1 MTAATLLLE
10 IGTEELPPKALDR
23 LARALADGVASG
35 LDEAGVDRG
44 KARALSS
51 PRRLAVLVEA
61 VAEAAADRRIERL
74 GPPVASAYDAD
85 GNPTKAAEGFARS
98 CGVDIA
104 ELETRDTDKGERLAY
119 AGTEAGR
126 ALSELLPEIAA
137 GAARALPVPKR
148 MRWGDSETTF
158 VRPVHWVTA
167 LHGDRVIELT
177 LFDCRAGRV
186 TRGHR
191 FHHPEPIELPNADD
205 YIERLRNPGY
215 VLVDPEARREAVR
228 EQVAARAG
236 EAGGRALVDDDLL
249 AEVCALVEWPVALA
263 GRFED
268 RFLALPREV
277 LISTLE
283 GHQRYFPVEDDNG
296 SLLPAFVTVAN
307 IESREPQRVIAGNER
322 VVRPRLADAL
332 FFWEQDRRQGLA
344 KLADGLARVT
354 FQRDLGSL
362 AAKSERVAELAGRL
376 AGAASADADA
386 VARAATLAKADLLT
400 EMVGEF
406 PELQGTMGRYYALE
420 AGEPENVAIAL
431 EEQYLPR
438 AAGGPIPATPAGRA
452 LALADK
458 LDTLAGIFALGKRPS
473 GEKDPFAL
481 RRAALGVLRIS
492 IEGGLSF
499 GLRDTLAHAVAT
511 QPVTVDADTV
521 VAELVDF
528 HRDRL
533 RAYYAERGIGA
544 EAFEAVAAHG
554 LDDPRDF
561 DRRLQAIRTFMAE
574 SAARTLCAA
583 HKRVRN
589 ILKDRA
595 DEAAPV
601 VPDLLVEPAERA
613 LHADVER
620 LAPELQARSDA
631 GEYTEA
637 LRRLAELGPAV
648 DAFFD
653 DVLVMA
659 EDDKIRENR
668 LALLAA
674 LDTQCRAVAD
684 ISRLPVES

>member
-23 LARALADGVASG
+23 LARALADGVAGG
-35 LDEAGVDRG
+35 LDDAGVARG
-44 KARALSS
+44 GARALSS
-51 PRRLAVLVEA
+51 PRRLAVLVES
-61 VAEAAADRRIERL
+61 VAPAAADRRIERL

-85 GNPTKAAEGFARS
+85 GKPTKAAEGFARKNS
-98 CGVDIA
+98 IA
-104 ELETRDTDKGERLAY
+104 LRA
-119 AGTEAGR
+119 AGR
-126 ALSELLPEIAA
+126 PLAELLPEIAA
-137 GAARALPVPKR
+137 GATRALPVPKR
-148 MRWGDSETTF
+148 MRWGDSETAF
-158 VRPVHWVTA
+158 VRPVHWVAA
-167 LHGDRVIELT
+167 LHGDRVIELS

-191 FHHPEPIELPNADD
+191 FHHPEPIELAAADD
-205 YIERLRNPGY
+205 YIERLRDPGH
-215 VLVDPEARREAVR
+215 VLVDPETRREAVR
-228 EQVAARAG
+228 EQVAARAD
-236 EAGGRALVDDDLL
+236 ETGGRALIDDDLL

-362 AAKSERVAELAGRL
+362 AAKSERVADLAGHL
-376 AGAASADADA
+376 AGAADADADA
-386 VARAATLAKADLLT
+386 VARAARLAKADLLT

-406 PELQGTMGRYYALE
+406 PELQGTMGRYYAIE

-452 LALADK
+452 LALAEK

-492 IEGGLSF
+492 IEGGLSLS
-499 GLRDTLAHAVAT
+499 LRDALAHAVSS
-511 QPVTVDADTV
+511 QPVAVDADTV

-533 RAYYAERGIGA
+533 RAYYGERGIGA

-554 LDDPRDF
+554 LDDPYDF
-561 DRRLQAIRTFMAE
+561 DRRLQAIRAFMAE

-620 LAPELQARSDA
+620 LAPELRARRDA
-631 GEYTEA
+631 GEYAEA
-637 LRRLAELGPAV
+637 LHRLAELGPAV

-659 EDDKIRENR
+659 EDDKVRENR

-674 LDTQCRAVAD
+674 LDAQCRTVAD

>member
-23 LARALADGVASG
+23 LARAFADGVASG
-35 LDEAGVDRG
+35 LDEAGLDRG
-44 KARALSS
+44 AARALSS
-51 PRRLAVLVEA
+51 PRRLAVLVAA
-61 VAEAAADRRIERL
+61 VADAAAERRIERL
-74 GPPVASAYDAD
+74 GPAAASAYDAE

-98 CGVDIA
+98 CGVDVSD
-104 ELETRDTDKGERLAY
+104 LETRDTDKGERLVY
-119 AGTEAGR
+119 TGTEAGR
-126 ALSELLPEIAA
+126 PLAELLPEIAA
-137 GAARALPVPKR
+137 AAVRALPVPKR

-167 LHGDRVIELT
+167 LHGEEVIELS
-177 LFDCRAGRV
+177 LFECRAGRV

-191 FHHPEPIELPNADD
+191 FHHPEPIELAAAED
-205 YIERLRNPGY
+205 YIERLRDPGH
-215 VLVDPEARREAVR
+215 VLVDPRERRETVR
-228 EQVAARAG
+228 EQVSARAG
-236 EAGGRALVDDDLL
+236 EAGGRALIDDGLL

-283 GHQRYFPVEDDNG
+283 GHQRYFPVEDENG
-296 SLLPAFVTVAN
+296 SLLPVFVTVAN

-332 FFWEQDRRQGLA
+332 FFWEHDRRQGLA
-344 KLADGLARVT
+344 TLAEGLARVT

-362 AAKSERVAELAGRL
+362 ADKGKRVTDLAGRL
-376 AGAASADADA
+376 AGGLDADADL
-386 VARAATLAKADLLT
+386 VARAAMLAKADLLT

-406 PELQGTMGRYYALE
+406 PELQGTMGRYYAIE
-420 AGEPENVAIAL
+420 DGEPEVVAIAL

-438 AAGGPIPATPAGRA
+438 AAGGPIPMTPVGRV

-492 IEGGLSF
+492 IEGGLSLS
-499 GLRDTLAHAVAT
+499 LRDALTHAVAA
-511 QPVTVDADTV
+511 QPVAVDADTV
-521 VAELVDF
+521 VAELIDF

-533 RAYYAERGIGA
+533 RAYYGERGIGA

-554 LDDPRDF
+554 LDDPHDF

-589 ILKDRA
+589 ILKDRV
-595 DEAAPV
+595 DEAGRVA
-601 VPDLLVEPAERA
+601 PDLLVEPAERE
-613 LHADVER
+613 LHAGVER
-620 LAPELQARSDA
+620 LGPELQARSDA
-631 GEYTEA
+631 GEYAEA
-637 LRRLAELGPAV
+637 LHRLAELGPAV

-659 EDDKIRENR
+659 EDDKVRENR

-674 LDTQCRAVAD
+674 LDAQCRTVAD